1 MMIWSMQNL
10 SLIHILNQL
19 TGEQAQQAL
28 RVIVVSSL
36 AGGTG
41 SGLIL
46 PVAMYIKN
54 FLTTRFKQSANIMR
68 GFFILPEV
76 FYEAVSYTH
85 LVICNL

>member
-1 MMIWSMQNL
+1 MEPLHKAIEE
-10 SLIHILNQL
+10 LNQL

-76 FYEAVSYTH
+76 FYE
-85 LVICNL
+85 VITGQPGKK